1 MSAASIVG
9 RSPCTLSTM
18 PQRPSGSALASASK
32 MRSEPETWSARVI
45 TARPP
50 AFSTQAKIA
59 SESVATTTGPVS
71 AASARRSTC
80 TIIGVPAMSASG
92 LPGSRVEA
100 IRAGMMVMTS
110 VSAMGSEFGRWIN
123 VSQAETRKKPRV
135 LAGYTG
141 CQSPG
146 NRVIHP
152 PPHTRCDIPLPRLEP
167 RRDGLV

>member
-1 MSAASIVG
+1 MSAASMVG
-9 RSPCTLSTM
+9 RSPCTFSTM
-18 PQRPSGSALASASK
+18 PQRRSGSALSSASEI
-32 MRSEPETWSARVI
+32 RSEPETWSARVM

-59 SESVATTTGPVS
+59 SESVATTTGPVP

-110 VSAMGSEFGRWIN
+110 GSAMW
-123 VSQAETRKKPRV
+123 VQH
-135 LAGYTG
+135 AGATG
-141 CQSPG
+141 
-146 NRVIHP
+146 
-152 PPHTRCDIPLPRLEP
+152 L
-167 RRDGLV
+167 